1 MENSSIRRQWL
12 DSYQSHL
19 LEEEHSPQTIRKY
32 IHDIAF
38 FFSFLPAE
46 AEISKEKVLAY
57 KQELIQKYRPASA
70 NSMLVALNGFL
81 SYIGLAQC
89 RVRLFKLQRRSFRSP
104 EKDLTR
110 QEYERLVKAAKSH
123 RNERLSLLLQTICS
137 TGIRVSEHR
146 FVTVEALQTGQVQI
160 SNKGKMRVIILPREL
175 RGLLLQFCKKKEET
189 NSCCCVGNCTPK
201 TMAKTEASKSG
212 VGVKVLGSGCVK
224 CKTLENATREALV
237 ELGMDT
243 TVGHVTDFSQIA
255 AYGVMTTPALVVDG
269 KVVSYGKVLTKKE
282 AKTIIADARR

>member
-160 SNKGKMRVIILPREL
+160 SNKGKMRVIICCNFVKKRDLPPGRYLSPARESL
-175 RGLLLQFCKKKEET
+175 
-189 NSCCCVGNCTPK
+189 
-201 TMAKTEASKSG
+201 
-212 VGVKVLGSGCVK
+212 
-224 CKTLENATREALV
+224 
-237 ELGMDT
+237 
-243 TVGHVTDFSQIA
+243 
-255 AYGVMTTPALVVDG
+255 
-269 KVVSYGKVLTKKE
+269 
-282 AKTIIADARR
+282 

>member
-89 RVRLFKLQRRSFRSP
+89 RVRLFNL
-104 EKDLTR
+104 
-110 QEYERLVKAAKSH
+110 Y
-123 RNERLSLLLQTICS
+123 
-137 TGIRVSEHR
+137 
-146 FVTVEALQTGQVQI
+146 
-160 SNKGKMRVIILPREL
+160 
-175 RGLLLQFCKKKEET
+175 
-189 NSCCCVGNCTPK
+189 
-201 TMAKTEASKSG
+201 
-212 VGVKVLGSGCVK
+212 
-224 CKTLENATREALV
+224 
-237 ELGMDT
+237 
-243 TVGHVTDFSQIA
+243 
-255 AYGVMTTPALVVDG
+255 
-269 KVVSYGKVLTKKE
+269 
-282 AKTIIADARR
+282 

>member
-104 EKDLTR
+104 ENDLTR

-175 RGLLLQFCKKKEET
+175 RGLLLQFCKKKRLTTGPVFVTRTGKPMNRT
-189 NSCCCVGNCTPK
+189 NIWCMMKRQSQTPVCAHFLPNGK
-201 TMAKTEASKSG
+201 GYRPPGGYSGTFKYRNNEDIYTYKQYRARKSDLPPPF
-212 VGVKVLGSGCVK
+212 VDLKH
-224 CKTLENATREALV
+224 NA
-237 ELGMDT
+237 
-243 TVGHVTDFSQIA
+243 HYVT
-255 AYGVMTTPALVVDG
+255 
-269 KVVSYGKVLTKKE
+269 
-282 AKTIIADARR
+282 